1 MIRYTVTSYR
11 GDVGSNPTQYLITS
25 GRKFPGRPTP
35 KPPRSPYRLERCQRG
50 DGRSGYHTRL
60 VTGGTWVQIRRIES
74 FLVSRSATE
83 DVSYARS
90 KPNIDDMSA

>member
-1 MIRYTVTSYR
+1 M
-11 GDVGSNPTQYLITS
+11 GSNPTHYLITL

-83 DVSYARS
+83 DVSYVRS